1 MHAIYYWMPIQYIF
15 IIGHLGA
22 MKYLSDF
29 ELMPYF
35 AHCLFILNVILN
47 VSGRTSASLRS
58 ACLLHTGCVIS
69 VICQKCFFFSFNVF
83 SLLNR

>member
-15 IIGHLGA
+15 IIGYLGA

-29 ELMPYF
+29 ELVLYF
-35 AHCLFILNVILN
+35 THCLFILN
-47 VSGRTSASLRS
+47 VSGRTSASLCS
-58 ACLLHTGCVIS
+58 ACPLHTGCVIS
-69 VICQKCFFFSFNVF
+69 VICQKWVVVFFSFNVF